1 MTSGQS
7 PSRYRSEKS
16 SPVSVRGASVLQ
28 ELLTELAFVLLP
40 RGMTPKRFGELARS
54 AFVQAAAD
62 MSKLRNGKVN
72 HSRVAAQTGLSRADV
87 KRLLR
92 TNVFDSVRSDQT
104 PVRRVISGWRT
115 DRKFA
120 HRDGRPKRLRISGSS
135 LSFASLVKKYGGDV
149 PHRAVLD
156 ELRRIGAVSGD
167 EVSVQLQPSHHR
179 YQRHDFVFLLPVLPA
194 LVDGIRIAS
203 SKTRSRA
210 ASSIHRLSLPVE
222 TEVDLAIVRDRCASS
237 AKTMLEGLG
246 HSLGTQVTVP
256 KRTRKSAY
264 SFTITVLLAENR
276 AKRTQSTRSSG
287 HARAPSIGAEG
298 SI

>member
-1 MTSGQS
+1 
-7 PSRYRSEKS
+7 
-16 SPVSVRGASVLQ
+16 VRGASVLQ

-54 AFVQAAAD
+54 AFVHAAAN

-72 HSRVAAQTGLSRADV
+72 HSRIAAQTGLSRADV

-92 TNVFDSVRSDQT
+92 SNVFDSVRPDQT

-120 HRDGRPKRLRISGSS
+120 NRDGRPKRLRISGSS
-135 LSFASLVKKYGGDV
+135 VSFTSLVKKYGGDV

-167 EVSVQLQPSHHR
+167 RDSVQLQPSHHL
-179 YQRHDFVFLLPVLPA
+179 YQRHDFVFLSPVLPA

-203 SKTRSRA
+203 SKASSGA
-210 ASSIHRLSLPVE
+210 ASSIHRLSLPV
-222 TEVDLAIVRDRCASS
+222 TSEVDLAIVRDRCASS
-237 AKTMLEGLG
+237 AKAMLDGLG

-256 KRTRKSAY
+256 KRRRKSAY
-264 SFTITVLLAENR
+264 SFTITVLLAENQT
-276 AKRTQSTRSSG
+276 KRTQSTR
-287 HARAPSIGAEG
+287 
-298 SI
+298 

>member
-87 KRLLR
+87 RRLLR

-104 PVRRVISGWRT
+104 PVKRVINGWRT

-120 HRDGRPKRLRISGSS
+120 NRDGRPKRLRISGSS

-167 EVSVQLQPSHHR
+167 EDSVQLQPSYHR
-179 YQRHDFVFLLPVLPA
+179 YQRHDFVFLSPVLPA

-203 SKTRSRA
+203 SKTGSRA

-256 KRTRKSAY
+256 KRIRKSAY

-287 HARAPSIGAEG
+287 HAQAPSIGAEG
-298 SI
+298 ST

>member
-1 MTSGQS
+1 MTPGQS
-7 PSRYRSEKS
+7 PSRYRSEKFS
-16 SPVSVRGASVLQ
+16 RVSVRGASVLQ

-40 RGMTPKRFGELARS
+40 RGLTPKRFSELARS

-72 HSRVAAQTGLSRADV
+72 YSRVAAQTGLSRADV
-87 KRLLR
+87 KRLL
-92 TNVFDSVRSDQT
+92 TSNMFDSVRADET
-104 PVRRVISGWRT
+104 PLSRVVSGWRT

-120 HRDGRPKRLRISGSS
+120 DKDGSPKRLRISGTRA
-135 LSFASLVKKYGGDV
+135 SFTGLVKKYGGDV
-149 PHRAVLD
+149 PYRAVLD
-156 ELRRIGAVSGD
+156 ELRRIGAVSAD
-167 EVSVQLQPSHHR
+167 EDNVQLQSPQPPS
-179 YQRHDFVFLLPVLPA
+179 QRQGFVFLSPVLPA

-203 SKTRSRA
+203 SQARSGA

-237 AKTMLEGLG
+237 AKAMLEGLG

-256 KRTRKSAY
+256 RRRVKSAY

-276 AKRTQSTRSSG
+276 AKRTQSTS
-287 HARAPSIGAEG
+287 
-298 SI
+298 

>member
-1 MTSGQS
+1 MSPGQS
-7 PSRYRSEKS
+7 PSRDRSEKS
-16 SPVSVRGASVLQ
+16 SRVSVRGASVLQ
-28 ELLTELAFVLLP
+28 ELLTELALVLLP

-92 TNVFDSVRSDQT
+92 NNVFDSGRSDQT
-104 PVRRVISGWRT
+104 PLGRVIGGWRT

-120 HRDGRPKRLRISGSS
+120 NRDGSPKRLRISGSS
-135 LSFASLVKKYGGDV
+135 TSFTGLVKKYGGDI

-167 EVSVQLQPSHHR
+167 QDSVQLQPSHR
-179 YQRHDFVFLLPVLPA
+179 LYQRHDFVFLSPVLPA

-203 SKTRSRA
+203 SKTSSRS
-210 ASSIHRLSLPVE
+210 ASSIQRLSLPVE

-237 AKTMLEGLG
+237 AKAMLEGLG

-256 KRTRKSAY
+256 KRRRKSAY
-264 SFTITVLLAENR
+264 SFTITVLLGENR
-276 AKRTQSTRSSG
+276 AKKTQSTR
-287 HARAPSIGAEG
+287 
-298 SI
+298 